1 MASGTFERPL
11 PDPAEEKVLLGLS
24 DLLSQAYTIPAGTT
38 GTLRFITELKDGVLI
53 LSAGDTGKRGL
64 YIYGSTSTGGIA
76 LTTILAPTQS
86 GLTVTA
92 SGNNI
97 AITNGSLALFALVL
111 AFKGGLPTLV

>member
-11 PDPAEEKVLLGLS
+11 PDPAEEKALLGLNDIRS
-24 DLLSQAYTIPAGTT
+24 KCYQIPANTT
-38 GTLRFITELKDGVLI
+38 GTLTFATELKDGILV
-53 LSAGDTGKRGL
+53 LSAGDAGKRGM
-64 YIYGSTSTGGIA
+64 YIYGSTSVSGIL

-97 AITNGSLALFALVL
+97 VIVNKTFALFVLVL
-111 AFKGGLPTLV
+111 PFQGGLPTLN

>member
-1 MASGTFERPL
+1 MASGTFARPL
-11 PDPAEEKVLLGLS
+11 PDPAEEKVLLGLG
-24 DLLSQAYTIPAGTT
+24 DLLSQAYTIPASTT
-38 GTLRFITELKDGVLI
+38 GTLRFITELKDGLLV

-76 LTTILAPTQS
+76 LTTILAPTQT

-97 AITNGSLALFALVL
+97 VINNGTLALFALVM
-111 AFKGGLPTLV
+111 AFKGGLPALS

>member
-1 MASGTFERPL
+1 MASGTFDRPL

-24 DLLSQAYTIPAGTT
+24 DLKSKSYQIPANTT
-38 GTLRFITELKDGVLI
+38 GTLGFVTELKDGLLV
-53 LSAGDTGKRGL
+53 LSAGDAGKRGL
-64 YIYGSTSTGGIA
+64 YIYGSTSTGPMV

-97 AITNGSLALFALVL
+97 VIVNKTYALFVL
-111 AFKGGLPTLV
+111 AMPFQGGLPTLT

>member
-1 MASGTFERPL
+1 MASGTIARPL

-24 DLLSQAYTIPAGTT
+24 DVVTQAYTIPASTV
-38 GTLRFITELKDGVLI
+38 GTLKFVTELKDGLLV

-76 LTTILAPTQS
+76 LTSILTPTQS
-86 GLTVTA
+86 GLTVSA

-97 AITNGSLALFALVL
+97 VINNGTLALFALVM
-111 AFKGGLPTLV
+111 AFKGGLPTLN

>member
-11 PDPAEEKVLLGLS
+11 PDPAEEKALLGLS
-24 DLLSQAYTIPAGTT
+24 DLKSKSYQIAANTT
-38 GTLRFITELKDGVLI
+38 GTLGFLTELKDGLLV
-53 LSAGDTGKRGL
+53 LSAGDAGKRGM
-64 YIYGSTSTGGIA
+64 YIYGSTSVSGIL

-97 AITNGSLALFALVL
+97 TIVNKAFALFVLVL
-111 AFKGGLPTLV
+111 PFQGNLPTLT

>member
-1 MASGTFERPL
+1 MASGSFERPL

-24 DLLSQAYTIPAGTT
+24 DLKSKCYQIAANTT
-38 GTLRFITELKDGVLI
+38 GTLGFVAELKDGLLV

-64 YIYGSTSTGGIA
+64 YIYGSTSTGAIE

-97 AITNGSLALFALVL
+97 AITNGTFALFVLVL
-111 AFKGGLPTLV
+111 AFKGGLPTLN

>member
-1 MASGTFERPL
+1 MASGTIARPL

-24 DLLSQAYTIPAGTT
+24 DVVTQAFTIPASST
-38 GTLRFITELKDGVLI
+38 GTLKFVTELKDGLLV

-76 LTTILAPTQS
+76 LTSILTPTQS
-86 GLTVTA
+86 GLSVAA

-97 AITNGSLALFALVL
+97 VITNGTLALFALVL
-111 AFKGGLPTLV
+111 AFKGNLPTLV

>member
-1 MASGTFERPL
+1 MASGTIARPL

-24 DLLSQAYTIPAGTT
+24 DVVTQAYTIPASST
-38 GTLRFITELKDGVLI
+38 GTLRFITELKDGLLV

-76 LTTILAPTQS
+76 LTSILTPTQS
-86 GLTVTA
+86 GLTISA

-97 AITNGSLALFALVL
+97 VINNGTLALFALVL
-111 AFKGGLPTLV
+111 AFKGGLPTLT

>member
-11 PDPAEEKVLLGLS
+11 PDPAEEKALLGLS
-24 DLLSQAYTIPAGTT
+24 DLKSKCYQIAANTT
-38 GTLRFITELKDGVLI
+38 GTLRFTTEIKDGLLV

-86 GLTVTA
+86 GLSVAA

-97 AITNGSLALFALVL
+97 VITNGTLALFALVM
-111 AFKGGLPTLV
+111 AFKGGLPTLN

>member
-1 MASGTFERPL
+1 MASGTIARPL

-24 DLLSQAYTIPAGTT
+24 DLLSQAYTIPASTT
-38 GTLRFITELKDGVLI
+38 GTLRFATEIKDGLLV

-64 YIYGSTSTGGIA
+64 YIYGSTSSGGIA

-86 GLTVTA
+86 GLSVAA

-97 AITNGSLALFALVL
+97 TVTNGTLALFALVM
-111 AFKGGLPTLV
+111 AFKGGLPTLN